1 MTKTIAVAGKGG
13 TGKTTITA
21 LLIKY
26 LVENKKGSVLAIDAD
41 PSTNLNLALGVPLE
55 ETVGDIREETLQ
67 EVKGGSSLS
76 GMSKPDYLELR
87 VNQALVE
94 EKGFDLLAMGR
105 PEGPGCYCAANN
117 MLRVCVD
124 HLSKSYDYV
133 VIDNEAG
140 LEHLSRRT
148 TRDVIAAARVAELI
162 HELHTHAGQVGLVV
176 NRVMSGNGDEPQL
189 APPLQQIIADNSLQ
203 LLGLIPQ
210 DPTVAEFDALGKPLG
225 RPNTANRSQSKG
237 RSYCD
242 PAKGPILYQS
252 SRGPQA
258 DPNAWSGNDHPHGP
272 SRREDDDGSQR
283 DAARPYRAYT
293 LPPSRANRH
302 GLRRPSCATHWRR
315 GADRTEGRFLPRP
328 WRCASQRY
336 LHR

>member
-1 MTKTIAVAGKGG
+1 MTKTIAIAGKGG
-13 TGKTTITA
+13 TGKTTVAA

-41 PSTNLNLALGVPLE
+41 PSTNLNLTLGVPLE

-67 EVKGGSSLS
+67 EVQSGSSLS

-94 EKGFDLLAMGR
+94 EEGFDLLAMGR

-124 HLSKSYDYV
+124 HLSKSYNYV

-148 TRDVIAAARVAELI
+148 TRDVDLLLIVSDPTTRGLIAAARVAELI
-162 HELHTHAGQVGLVV
+162 KELHTHASQVRLVV
-176 NRVMSGNGDEPQL
+176 NRVMSKDGDEPQL
-189 APPLQQIIADNSLQ
+189 APPLQQIIADNNLQ

-210 DPTVAEFDALGKPLG
+210 DPTVAEFDALGKPLAEMPPDTPV
-225 RPNTANRSQSKG
+225 RKRLEEIITS
-237 RSYCD
+237 
-242 PAKGPILYQS
+242 I
-252 SRGPQA
+252 
-258 DPNAWSGNDHPHGP
+258 
-272 SRREDDDGSQR
+272 DG
-283 DAARPYRAYT
+283 
-293 LPPSRANRH
+293 L
-302 GLRRPSCATHWRR
+302 L
-315 GADRTEGRFLPRP
+315 
-328 WRCASQRY
+328 
-336 LHR
+336 

>member
-55 ETVGDIREETLQ
+55 ETVGDIREKTLQ

-94 EKGFDLLAMGR
+94 EEGFDLLAMGR

-148 TRDVIAAARVAELI
+148 TRDVDLLLVVSDPTTRGLIAAARVAELI
-162 HELHTHAGQVGLVV
+162 KELHTHAGQVGLVV
-176 NRVMSGNGDEPQL
+176 NRVMGGNGDEPQL
-189 APPLQQIIADNSLQ
+189 AQPLQQIIADNNLQ
-203 LLGLIPQ
+203 LLGLIPL
-210 DPTVAEFDALGKPLG
+210 DPAVAEFDALGKPL
-225 RPNTANRSQSKG
+225 AE
-237 RSYCD
+237 
-242 PAKGPILYQS
+242 L
-252 SRGPQA
+252 PQ
-258 DPNAWSGNDHPHGP
+258 
-272 SRREDDDGSQR
+272 
-283 DAARPYRAYT
+283 DAPVRKRVEEIIT
-293 LPPSRANRH
+293 SIN
-302 GLRRPSCATHWRR
+302 GL
-315 GADRTEGRFLPRP
+315 L
-328 WRCASQRY
+328 
-336 LHR
+336 

>member
-13 TGKTTITA
+13 TGKTTVAA
-21 LLIKY
+21 LLIRY

-94 EKGFDLLAMGR
+94 EHGFDLLAMGR

-148 TRDVIAAARVAELI
+148 TRDVDLLLIVSDPTTRGLIAAARVAELI
-162 HELHTHAGQVGLVV
+162 KELHTHAGQIGLVV
-176 NRVMSGNGDEPQL
+176 NRVMGGNGDEPQL
-189 APPLQQIIADNSLQ
+189 APPLQQIIADSNLH
-203 LLGLIPQ
+203 LLGLIPL
-210 DPTVAEFDALGKPLG
+210 DLTVAEFDALGKPL
-225 RPNTANRSQSKG
+225 A
-237 RSYCD
+237 
-242 PAKGPILYQS
+242 
-252 SRGPQA
+252 
-258 DPNAWSGNDHPHGP
+258 
-272 SRREDDDGSQR
+272 E
-283 DAARPYRAYT
+283 
-293 LPPSRANRH
+293 LPPDAPVRKRVEEIITSID
-302 GLRRPSCATHWRR
+302 GL
-315 GADRTEGRFLPRP
+315 L
-328 WRCASQRY
+328 
-336 LHR
+336 

>member
-94 EKGFDLLAMGR
+94 EEGFDLLAMGR

-148 TRDVIAAARVAELI
+148 TRDVDLLLIVSDPTTRGLIAAARVAELI
-162 HELHTHAGQVGLVV
+162 KELHTHAGQVGLVV
-176 NRVMSGNGDEPQL
+176 NRVMGGNGDEPQL
-189 APPLQQIIADNSLQ
+189 APPLQQIIADNNLQ

-210 DPTVAEFDALGKPLG
+210 DPTVAEFDALGKPL
-225 RPNTANRSQSKG
+225 A
-237 RSYCD
+237 
-242 PAKGPILYQS
+242 
-252 SRGPQA
+252 
-258 DPNAWSGNDHPHGP
+258 
-272 SRREDDDGSQR
+272 E
-283 DAARPYRAYT
+283 
-293 LPPSRANRH
+293 LPPDTPVRKRVEEIIASID
-302 GLRRPSCATHWRR
+302 GL
-315 GADRTEGRFLPRP
+315 L
-328 WRCASQRY
+328 
-336 LHR
+336 

>member
-1 MTKTIAVAGKGG
+1 MTKTIAIAGKGG
-13 TGKTTITA
+13 TGKTTVAA

-26 LVENKKGSVLAIDAD
+26 LIENKKGSVLAIDAD
-41 PSTNLNLALGVPLE
+41 PSTNLNLTLGVPLE

-67 EVKGGSSLS
+67 EVQGGSSLS

-94 EKGFDLLAMGR
+94 EDGFDLLAMGR

-124 HLSKSYDYV
+124 HLSKAYDYV

-148 TRDVIAAARVAELI
+148 TRDVDLLLIVSDPTTRGLIAAARVAELI
-162 HELHTHAGQVGLVV
+162 QELHTHAGQVWLVV

-189 APPLQQIIADNSLQ
+189 APPLQQIIADNNLQ

-210 DPTVAEFDALGKPLG
+210 DPAVAEFDALGKPL
-225 RPNTANRSQSKG
+225 A
-237 RSYCD
+237 
-242 PAKGPILYQS
+242 
-252 SRGPQA
+252 
-258 DPNAWSGNDHPHGP
+258 
-272 SRREDDDGSQR
+272 E
-283 DAARPYRAYT
+283 
-293 LPPSRANRH
+293 LPPDAPVRKRVEEIITSID
-302 GLRRPSCATHWRR
+302 GL
-315 GADRTEGRFLPRP
+315 L
-328 WRCASQRY
+328 
-336 LHR
+336 

>member
-87 VNQALVE
+87 VNRALVE
-94 EKGFDLLAMGR
+94 EDGFDLLAMGR

-124 HLSKSYDYV
+124 HLSKAYDYV

-148 TRDVIAAARVAELI
+148 TRDVDLLLIVSDPTTRGLIAAARVAELI
-162 HELHTHAGQVGLVV
+162 KELHTHAGRVGLVV

-189 APPLQQIIADNSLQ
+189 AQPLQQIISDNELQ

-210 DPTVAEFDALGKPLG
+210 DPTVTEFDALGKPLAEMPPDTPV
-225 RPNTANRSQSKG
+225 RKRLEEIITS
-237 RSYCD
+237 
-242 PAKGPILYQS
+242 I
-252 SRGPQA
+252 
-258 DPNAWSGNDHPHGP
+258 
-272 SRREDDDGSQR
+272 DG
-283 DAARPYRAYT
+283 
-293 LPPSRANRH
+293 L
-302 GLRRPSCATHWRR
+302 
-315 GADRTEGRFLPRP
+315 
-328 WRCASQRY
+328 
-336 LHR
+336 